1 MELDRRTPRI
11 RATLCIAALAG
22 AVASYADSYELLMV
36 ADQGTRSVHRFD
48 PVSGAYFGAFGTGR
62 LTGALDVAAS
72 KSLGQALVHEGGGRI
87 IRFNYSTGLYLGQW
101 QAPADT
107 VAFVGTQS
115 GEFLAIRPEGITRY
129 NAFGNVLMQFNMP
142 SGITARGADISANGG
157 AGTLVVGAT
166 DGTTHFFDNGSGA
179 LLDSRFWYL
188 ERVAFSSNRGVN
200 LFGSYIESDL
210 TFGTSI
216 TYSTYALRT
225 PVTPDINQPSWG
237 HGSWTYFA
245 GRDANNLARGV
256 VGIYD
261 WGTGLIRGSFGQNV
275 LVSPRGTATVIAPEP
290 ASLLALGAGIALL
303 ARRRRNR

>member
-1 MELDRRTPRI
+1 MVQTRRPWRW
-11 RATLCIAALAG
+11 RAAIAVAALASAI
-22 AVASYADSYELLMV
+22 AVCADSYELLMV

-48 PVSGAYFGAFGTGR
+48 PVSGAYFGAFGAGR

-72 KSLGQALVHEGGGRI
+72 KSLGQALVHEGDGRI

-101 QAPADT
+101 QAPTDT

-115 GEFLAIRPEGITRY
+115 GDFLAVQPGRVTRY

-142 SGITARGADISANGG
+142 AGVTARGADISANGG
-157 AGTLVVGAT
+157 AGVLVVGAT

-179 LLDSRFWYL
+179 LLSSRFWFL

-200 LFGSYIESDL
+200 IWDAFLESDL
-210 TFGTSI
+210 TIGTSI
-216 TYSTYALRT
+216 TYSNYAIRT
-225 PVTPDINQPSWG
+225 AVTPDINQPSWG

-245 GRDANNLARGV
+245 GRDTNNLARGV

-261 WGTGLIRGSFGQNV
+261 WDTGLIRGSFGQNV
-275 LVSPRGTATVIAPEP
+275 LVNPRGTATVIAPEP
-290 ASLLALGAGIALL
+290 ASLLALGAGLALI
-303 ARRRRNR
+303 ARRRRR